1 MLKGLIFLIY
11 TSMDKK
17 LLEGLDNLSEAL
29 IMIAEALEKK
39 GQQSNSATTNALMSG
54 DFTTQIKEINVSIKS
69 IKKDTKKILENQQ
82 TILEMSKK
90 KDKKSSLIEDVGGDQ
105 KAESNL
111 KKGVTTILLIAV
123 GVLAIG
129 LAFKLI
135 GKVDFLSV
143 VSLSLAMVLVSIAF
157 EKIAKLKLNI
167 KEAAMAAG
175 VMVIMSIAITMSSWV
190 LGLVRP
196 IGFGQA
202 LTAILVAGMFTVIS
216 YGIGKLLKAFKDVDI
231 ATAIKSS
238 FIMVLLLPAISAAVA
253 ISSWV
258 LALVRPIGFGQAITA
273 ILIAGMFT
281 VISYGM
287 TKLVKSFKDLDPASA
302 LKVSGVMV
310 LLLPALAIAITI
322 SSFALSLVKPIGFM
336 QFVTALAISV
346 IFIALA
352 FAMNLITPILKKL
365 KWEDVIKIPAL
376 FTTLAIAIML
386 SSWILSA
393 TADISFIK
401 MLKILVFS
409 VIFAVALVVMGVA
422 ALVLTKIGVTNI
434 LKGAVAIVAIA
445 TTIMLSSLI
454 LDEGK
459 YSKSPGFMWSLLTGL
474 SIVVFGIVADLLN
487 AIGSPTTF
495 IKGGIAILIVAA
507 TIMAASHILDKGK
520 YSKYPTLSW
529 VLGVGTSLAAFG
541 IAAVLLG
548 TQVLNPF
555 FYGGLAEILLVAGTI
570 VATSYILDKGKYG
583 NYPKVS
589 WAMGVG
595 LVIGAF
601 GLAAIVL
608 GTQVL
613 NPFFYAGLGEIL
625 LVSGTI
631 VETSK
636 ILAKGNYK
644 GGPSLGWAT
653 GVSMLLGA
661 FGTAAVVLGILPK
674 SFVKDGISAIKQ
686 IAQVIPDIS
695 KILSKGVYKGGPSST
710 WALGTGTMLTAFGA
724 AIVLLGVL
732 PKMFIR
738 DGVWAITQITNAI
751 PNISKILSKGVY
763 KGGPSLDWSKKTSTM
778 LSLFSSKV
786 LMLGALPDS
795 IIIDGVLGIKRIVM
809 SIVNTS
815 ITLWNNQKYFK
826 PVDKNWVTSLKSTIG
841 TFLDIIKGKKASIL
855 EVAGIQWM
863 ANRLVSTAEIIW
875 KGKKFFSTIIDP
887 NYIKNL
893 SGNILGFATLA
904 KKLTD
909 INKGAGIVKTFF
921 GLDPVSQTANS
932 MVKLANAYDKMASA
946 LKRFGGALASIDGKK
961 VDVIRRLTGNMAVLA
976 AMNEQAFNSM
986 MTTLEN
992 KGSVFAQLLDA
1003 DKTKTGPVVG
1013 EGKGK
1018 KVGPVE
1024 KAKNKGKYGDTHQQL
1039 DIMIDLLNNINHNTS
1054 SLDDFLAKQG
1064 FNADPVVDLTMK
1076 K

>member
-1 MLKGLIFLIY
+1 
-11 TSMDKK
+11 MDKK
-17 LLEGLDNLSEAL
+17 LLDGLDNLSEAL
-29 IMIAEALEKK
+29 IMIAEALDKK
-39 GQQSNSATTNALMSG
+39 GQQSNSATTNALVSG
-54 DFTTQIKEINVSIKS
+54 DFTTQIKEINVGIKS
-69 IKKDTKKILENQQ
+69 IKKDTTKILENQQ

-111 KKGVTTILLIAV
+111 KKGVATILLIAV

-253 ISSWV
+253 LSSWV

-287 TKLVKSFKDLDPASA
+287 AKLVKSFKDLDPASA

-310 LLLPALAIAITI
+310 LLLPALAIAIAI

-695 KILSKGVYKGGPSST
+695 KILAKGNYKDGPT
-710 WALGTGTMLTAFGA
+710 LGWAAGTGAMLTGFGA
-724 AIVLLGVL
+724 AIVILGVL